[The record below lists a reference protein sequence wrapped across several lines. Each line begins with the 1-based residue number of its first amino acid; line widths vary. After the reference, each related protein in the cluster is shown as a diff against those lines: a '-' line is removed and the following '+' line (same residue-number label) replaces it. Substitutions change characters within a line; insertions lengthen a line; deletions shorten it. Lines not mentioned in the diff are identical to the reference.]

1 MLAEKMVELLDSES
15 VDLKVDWTV
24 DMTVDKLVVWMVED

>member
-1 MLAEKMVELLDSES
+1 MLAEKMVDLLDSES
-15 VDLKVDWTV
+15 ADLKVDWTV